1 MIRKHLFAVLIA
13 ITLAACQ
20 ATPPVPQT
28 LDEGVD
34 VQWGF
39 ISVLTSAN
47 YSRYYTCRE
56 NAADNVERQFCIDEA
71 RDSHSVL
78 RDAESSLDAVEAIE
92 DLDEGKLDALRVLR
106 AALRPHLIP
115 GDRAQLEVLDQ

>member
-1 MIRKHLFAVLIA
+1 MICKHLVAVLIA
-13 ITLAACQ
+13 LTLAACQ

-28 LDEGVD
+28 LNEGVD

-56 NAADNVERQFCIDEA
+56 KADDSVERKFCIDEA
-71 RDSHSVL
+71 RDAHGVL
-78 RDAESSLDAVEAIE
+78 TGARKSLDSVEALE
-92 DLDEGKLDALRVLR
+92 DLDEGNLTALRTLR
-106 AALRPHLIP
+106 AALVPHLIP
-115 GDRAQLEVLDQ
+115 GDRARLEVLDQ